1 MKTKPNSK
9 RKSEPTFLHID
20 LGNQSIVNWLKENK
34 YIIHSELVRYAEL
47 LVKNDLEYIEAIL
60 LSNFSDNVIMIVQK
74 DSMEITLK
82 KAMDYFLSIEEYELC
97 GKIRDLNILIQKS
110 KKNEER
116 DIKNSKSNQR
126 KSEVH

>member
-9 RKSEPTFLHID
+9 SKKEPTFLHID

-34 YIIHSELVRYAEL
+34 YVIHSELVRYSEI
-47 LVKNDLEYIEAIL
+47 LVKKDLEFVEAIL

-74 DSMEITLK
+74 ESLHITLA

-110 KKNEER
+110 KKNEEG
-116 DIKNSKSNQR
+116 DIKDSKSNQR
-126 KSEVH
+126 KSKVH